1 MSRIGKFFL
10 ITMLCV
16 AMNLPSSLLASQAYA
31 AQAQTS
37 PPSGAAMLIDGIV
50 VRPLGIVAT
59 LLGGAIFVVTIPFS
73 ALGGNVSEAGQS
85 LVVEPARMTFKR
97 PLGEFD

>member
-1 MSRIGKFFL
+1 
-10 ITMLCV
+10 MLV
-16 AMNLPSSLLASQAYA
+16 
-31 AQAQTS
+31 
-37 PPSGAAMLIDGIV
+37 DGIV

-85 LVVEPARMTFKR
+85 LVAEPARMTFKR

>member
-10 ITMLCV
+10 ISALCV
-16 AMNLPSSLLASQAYA
+16 TLNIPSSALAGYEYA
-31 AQAQTS
+31 AGAQTA
-37 PPSGAAMLIDGIV
+37 PPSGAAMLVDGII

-59 LLGGAIFVVTIPFS
+59 LIGGVVFVVTIPFS
-73 ALGGNVSEAGQS
+73 ALGGNVGEAGQS
-85 LVVEPARMTFKR
+85 LVVDPARMTFKR